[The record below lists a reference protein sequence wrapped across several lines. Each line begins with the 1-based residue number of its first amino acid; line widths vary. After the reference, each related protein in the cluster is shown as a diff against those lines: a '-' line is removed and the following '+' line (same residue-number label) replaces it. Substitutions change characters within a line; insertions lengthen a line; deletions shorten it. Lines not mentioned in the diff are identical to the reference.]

1 MIAASLTLDQIES
14 RTAVNLTLA
23 TYVRRIRDGIM
34 SDAIGGLLL
43 TVLVHRLE
51 KLKKP
56 LRSGFLDKLSDAQLQ
71 EFSGL
76 LKQLICA
83 LVRVGEVDPTRSE
96 VIHGYIEDFE
106 SILENI
112 HLALDP
118 GFHKAVSLA
127 IEKLDVGVN
136 ERASMLPR

>member
-1 MIAASLTLDQIES
+1 MIAASITLDQIES
-14 RTAVNLTLA
+14 RTAVSLTLA

-34 SDAIGGLLL
+34 SDVIGGLLV
-43 TVLVHRLE
+43 TVLAHRLE
-51 KLKKP
+51 QLKKP
-56 LRSGFLDKLSDAQLQ
+56 LRSGFLDNLSDEQLR

-76 LKQLICA
+76 LKQLICSLA
-83 LVRVGEVDPTRSE
+83 RVAEADRGRSKIICE
-96 VIHGYIEDFE
+96 YTEDFE

-112 HLALDP
+112 YLALDP

-136 ERASMLPR
+136 ERATMLPR

>member
-1 MIAASLTLDQIES
+1 MIAASITLDQIES
-14 RTAVNLTLA
+14 RTAVNLALA
-23 TYVRRIRDGIM
+23 SYVRRIRDGIV
-34 SDAIGGLLL
+34 SNVIGNVLLSL
-43 TVLVHRLE
+43 LIHRLE
-51 KLKKP
+51 KLKSP
-56 LRSGFLDKLSDAQLQ
+56 LQSGFLDKLSDEQLK

-83 LVRVGEVDPTRSE
+83 LVRVTESDSAKSR
-96 VIHGYIEDFE
+96 VIHEYIEDFE

-127 IEKLDVGVN
+127 IEKLDAGVN
-136 ERASMLPR
+136 ERADMLPR